1 MTITSTVEYPLN
13 TDTSEIAKNL
23 QALAK
28 NAGVTLTGGAGVEN
42 VSVVAGAIQA
52 SIEGDTL
59 YLASADATPKAS
71 ANFSLPANISLPAFT
86 NATVQASR
94 LGDGVISA
102 KGNNF
107 VSVATLTADT
117 FQLTGRKEGS
127 TDLGFWLAETATY
140 YGAAKNLPVVVTENP
155 MPVYFDFNDATDLFK
170 NTGYAQIL
178 TNTADLSKITTVDD
192 SGYGT
197 GIMATEYF
205 PFDIKTNQKV
215 GGKDFILQARLQTLD
230 TGNWGTGATVMIA
243 QFNSSGFISRTASFG
258 SYAINNEYLAR
269 FDTGVGSASQYYE
282 HKFTDDVNGW
292 HDFMMK
298 YIHAEQK
305 LECYFDGDLVNTF
318 TVTLPEVALD
328 MRLVV
333 GPYGAMDEVQ
343 VFS

>member
-155 MPVYFDFNDATDLFK
+155 MPIYFDFEDATDLFK

-197 GIMATEYF
+197 GISTGTGNSMQYYDLTTNVTFGNSDCTAT
-205 PFDIKTNQKV
+205 
-215 GGKDFILQARLQTLD
+215 ARLHSTDDYGSLVVLYQ
-230 TGNWGTGATVMIA
+230 GSNWGSGQKIA
-243 QFNSSGFISRTASFG
+243 LTTYVLNSKQIIPFRINGNEHQFNYETNVIDWH
-258 SYAINNEYLAR
+258 EVKVVYL
-269 FDTGVGSASQYYE
+269 S
-282 HKFTDDVNGW
+282 
-292 HDFMMK
+292 
-298 YIHAEQK
+298 AEQK
-305 LECYFDGDLVNTF
+305 AECYVDGDLVHTF
-318 TVTLPEVALD
+318 TGVVIPAGELNLRYGGTL
-328 MRLVV
+328 
-333 GPYGAMDEVQ
+333 DEVQ